1 MDYKEWVKKYKK
13 YLLVG
18 LVVMVSILVSLL
30 AFYYQKLTI
39 NDADNLEV
47 IKNSSQGQSS
57 EMVTGSTPLL
67 YADVKGAVKK
77 PGIYQIDE
85 EMRVWDVVQL
95 AGGVQEKADTKNVNF
110 AEKVSDQMV
119 IYIPNEGEVVE
130 LDQET
135 TSEKMKQSNKVN
147 LNTADETEL
156 QTLTGIGQKKAQ
168 EIIAYREENGG
179 FKAIDELKNISGIG
193 DKTFEKLK
201 ESISVS

>member
-193 DKTFEKLK
+193 EKTFEKIK